1 MDVDALQALQ
11 AVVEKEVVAQRG
23 GNEGVFIP

>member
-11 AVVEKEVVAQRG
+11 AVVEKEVVAQCG
-23 GNEGVFIP
+23 GDEENLYP